1 MRPAPTPTAG
11 TLGRMSVS
19 VDLASLREEIDRH
32 GSVAFFLTV
41 GSDGR
46 PHSVQLVVDWAE
58 PDQLVVH
65 PGNSTV
71 ANAVARPLVSV
82 LWPPTEPG
90 GYSLIVDATVT
101 ESSGTGDGDN
111 TVSVQ
116 PTKAVLHRP
125 AKSDDTA
132 AGAHGSDCV
141 RVFSAKS

>member
-1 MRPAPTPTAG
+1 
-11 TLGRMSVS
+11 MSVS
-19 VDLASLREEIDRH
+19 VELASLREEIDRH

-46 PHSVQLVVDWAE
+46 PHSVQLGVDWAE
-58 PDQLVVH
+58 PGWLVVH

-71 ANAVARPLVSV
+71 ANAVARPLVSL

-101 ESSGTGDGDN
+101 EASGTGTGDN
-111 TVSVQ
+111 AVSVQ

-125 AKSDDTA
+125 AKSDHPGA
-132 AGAHGSDCV
+132 VAHGSDCV
-141 RVFSAKS
+141 RVFSERS

>member
-1 MRPAPTPTAG
+1 
-11 TLGRMSVS
+11 MSVS

-46 PHSVQLVVDWAE
+46 PHSVQLGVDWSE
-58 PDQLVVH
+58 PGRLVVH

-71 ANAVARPLVSV
+71 ANAVARPLVSL

-101 ESSGTGDGDN
+101 EASGTGDGDN
-111 TVSVQ
+111 AVSVQ

-125 AKSDDTA
+125 ARSDDPGA
-132 AGAHGSDCV
+132 VAHGSDCV
-141 RVFSAKS
+141 RVFSDQS